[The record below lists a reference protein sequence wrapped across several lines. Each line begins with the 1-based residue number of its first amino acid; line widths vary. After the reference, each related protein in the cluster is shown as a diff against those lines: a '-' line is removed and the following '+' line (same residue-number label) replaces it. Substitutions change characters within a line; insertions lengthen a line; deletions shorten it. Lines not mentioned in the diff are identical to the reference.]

1 MFLKSMNFFKFFKFM
16 HTPKSYFSIYNE
28 YLNSY
33 KKKIN
38 KIPFYIRRTASD
50 NLPVFLKYKNNKN
63 LVITVI
69 RKIKG
74 NKEILK
80 REIKSICNSEVIEKP
95 DSHRKQND
103 AKHFDEYFVL
113 FTHIILDIFHIL

>member
-1 MFLKSMNFFKFFKFM
+1 MNFFKFFKFM

-95 DSHRKQND
+95 DSFLIRGNHKKKIKD
-103 AKHFDEYFVL
+103 YFKY
-113 FTHIILDIFHIL
+113 IGY